1 MHVFEYVCVLI
12 NASVNNCHS
21 TVMCGVVRRDC
32 VLLTQRKW
40 KWDGERERVL
50 HHRVT
55 LLKHAKLNNMFSFG
69 KSIKQLNHIK
79 LLTELSGNPF
89 TNTYS
94 GRRIFESMMAAI
106 RCRHISTYISVY
118 LYIYIRAA

>member
-1 MHVFEYVCVLI
+1 M
-12 NASVNNCHS
+12 
-21 TVMCGVVRRDC
+21 RRC
-32 VLLTQRKW
+32 EKRLRLTYSKEVEVGRR
-40 KWDGERERVL
+40 ERERVL
-50 HHRVT
+50 HHRMT

-94 GRRIFESMMAAI
+94 GRYIFESMMVAI
-106 RCRHISTYISVY
+106 PCRHISTYISVY
-118 LYIYIRAA
+118 LYTYIHTCYLNDALLTLRNKSHKYV